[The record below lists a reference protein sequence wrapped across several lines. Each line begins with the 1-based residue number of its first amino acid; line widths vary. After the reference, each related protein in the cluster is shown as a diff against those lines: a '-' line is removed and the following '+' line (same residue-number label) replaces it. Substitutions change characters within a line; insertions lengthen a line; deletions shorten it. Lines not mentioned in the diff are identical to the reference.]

1 MLGTAAVMA
10 GRPELVSI
18 EDALD
23 DAIIATAAAIGAPAG
38 TTEWEM
44 LGVDHVRAPSSC
56 CRTHLASPFM
66 A

>member
-23 DAIIATAAAIGAPAG
+23 DAIIAAAIGAPAG
-38 TTEWEM
+38 TTESEM